1 MPLHSLSFREPL
13 MPVRRVQVGQL
24 WVKDGTD
31 ETYLVTRLYNE
42 ALSTIAVLRR
52 SGAEKE
58 SLVRVRVERNAKGQT
73 LPGFAVS
80 QGGE

>member
-1 MPLHSLSFREPL
+1 MPAQRI
-13 MPVRRVQVGQL
+13 QVGQL
-24 WVKDGTD
+24 WTKNGTD
-31 ETYLVTRLYNE
+31 ETYLVTRLYTE

-58 SLVRVRVERNAKGQT
+58 ALVRVRVGRNPKGQT

>member
-1 MPLHSLSFREPL
+1 MPTKHI
-13 MPVRRVQVGQL
+13 QVGQL
-24 WVKDGTD
+24 WTKDGTD
-31 ETYLVTRLYNE
+31 QTYLVTRLYTE

-58 SLVRVRVERNAKGQT
+58 ALVRVRVERNAKGQT
-73 LPGFAVS
+73 LPGFNIS

>member
-1 MPLHSLSFREPL
+1 MPAQRI
-13 MPVRRVQVGQL
+13 QVGQL
-24 WVKDGTD
+24 WTKNGTD
-31 ETYLVTRLYNE
+31 ETYLVTRLYTE

-58 SLVRVRVERNAKGQT
+58 ALVRVRVGRNAKGQT
-73 LPGFAVS
+73 LPGFSVS

>member
-1 MPLHSLSFREPL
+1 MPAQRI
-13 MPVRRVQVGQL
+13 QVGQL
-24 WVKDGTD
+24 WTKSGTD
-31 ETYLVTRLYNE
+31 ETYLVTRLYTE

-58 SLVRVRVERNAKGQT
+58 ALVRVRVGRNAKGQT
-73 LPGFAVS
+73 LPGFCVS

>member
-1 MPLHSLSFREPL
+1 MS
-13 MPVRRVQVGQL
+13 VRRIQVGQL
-24 WVKDGTD
+24 WTKSGTD
-31 ETYLVTRLYNE
+31 ETYLVTRLYTE

-58 SLVRVRVERNAKGQT
+58 SLVRVRVERNATGQT